1 MEFSKIIF
9 HIQSFNIFYIV
20 AWTGTIS
27 YLIAYF
33 LLSIN
38 KIKSDSKLYH
48 ALNIIGAIGLIF
60 NALHFHDYPN
70 LVINIAWLAIALI
83 AIFLIVRKRRPK

>member
-1 MEFSKIIF
+1 MLRNMPEILG
-9 HIQSFNIFYIV
+9 
-20 AWTGTIS
+20 WLGTVS

-38 KIKSDSKLYH
+38 KIKSDRKLYH
-48 ALNIIGAIGLIF
+48 VLNIIGATGLIF
-60 NALHFHDYPN
+60 NALHLHDYPN

-83 AIFLIVRKRRPK
+83 AIFLIVYKRRIK